1 MRVSILRMFVRRRI
15 VSASLLA
22 VLIVVS
28 SLFLYAP
35 HVGASTLVQRGYIV
49 INGNTG
55 FTAANGVIGGTGT
68 SADPYIMS
76 GWNVVSSS
84 PNQVCIE
91 IDNTTAFFT
100 VENVSSDCPNYGGA
114 AFASIAFELHGVS
127 NGMIKSSYLG
137 GNWESGEIVSSTNV
151 TLSNNT
157 LPGGAGSALAI
168 SGDVG
173 VTLANNQIGG
183 NVGVVHSQRVKLS
196 GNRISGDP
204 MCNSPD
210 CGSGTTLYID
220 HSSTVTVSN
229 NILNGA
235 YIEGVLVGS
244 YSLGLQIMNN
254 SVHCN
259 LCYSILLTATNDSLV
274 QENRVSG
281 GGVANGYSNW
291 YQGIVLV
298 GGSRNDQII
307 GNNVT
312 LEAVGI
318 RLSGVTVISVY
329 HNSLLNNTI
338 QASDDQPSLNSWDN
352 GYPSGGNYW
361 SDYKGVD
368 RCGGPQQNICPFPDG
383 IGDTPYG
390 FSNSHDRYPLMSPFG
405 FVNPPPLKVH
415 ASITITGNGGFT
427 AANGVTGGS
436 GTDSDPYMILGWN
449 IVSDFGSIRISNAT
463 AFFVIRYVSVG
474 NGFGGIIFNNV
485 TNGRVVNSSVNMYC
499 DGAIS
504 VSSSR
509 NVVLAYNQAE
519 SGSGSPNE
527 CGGDGMD
534 IVSSTNVVVADN
546 SFPWSQGDAL
556 HIAGSNNVTV
566 TGNSFSGS
574 AFYALHL
581 LGSSNTVVSDNS
593 FSRGGLEIAGLS
605 TAPNSY
611 TITSDNLVIGKPLYY
626 YDGCGPSLTL
636 DGVSV
641 GELILVNCSNVRLS
655 NLVIHGT
662 EVGITLVGVHNVLV
676 ENVNASQ
683 NHYQGLDVSSSSY
696 VTVENSDFSSTG
708 PNYFDR
714 GAEYGMI
721 LSGSNN
727 TIVDGSRFYN
737 EDGSLEVVSSTN
749 ATITGNSFNPNFI
762 TIYATGSTG
771 VHIFH
776 NNFFGT
782 ENTIQPGQVWDNGYP
797 SGGNYWSAYTGVDN
811 CSGPQQNICPS
822 PDGIG
827 DTPYSIP
834 GGVYHDHYPLMKPF
848 VASSDPSISI
858 NQTSS
863 FQGVTVT
870 VTGSLQVSSGIVSG
884 TVSLTATNSTSGAVL
899 FSKAYIVTN
908 LQISNNRTRFLL
920 NVAVSPYSLS
930 ADVTLSLK
938 NGVWSA
944 SMMVTRQLDMAGRG
958 TVDIVDFGV
967 VVATFDRSIGSPLY
981 DPAANVTGSGTV
993 NINDVGIMS
1002 AFFGAPNYT

>member
-1 MRVSILRMFVRRRI
+1 
-15 VSASLLA
+15 
-22 VLIVVS
+22 
-28 SLFLYAP
+28 
-35 HVGASTLVQRGYIV
+35 
-49 INGNTG
+49 
-55 FTAANGVIGGTGT
+55 
-68 SADPYIMS
+68 
-76 GWNVVSSS
+76 
-84 PNQVCIE
+84 
-91 IDNTTAFFT
+91 
-100 VENVSSDCPNYGGA
+100 
-114 AFASIAFELHGVS
+114 
-127 NGMIKSSYLG
+127 
-137 GNWESGEIVSSTNV
+137 
-151 TLSNNT
+151 
-157 LPGGAGSALAI
+157 
-168 SGDVG
+168 
-173 VTLANNQIGG
+173 
-183 NVGVVHSQRVKLS
+183 
-196 GNRISGDP
+196 
-204 MCNSPD
+204 
-210 CGSGTTLYID
+210 
-220 HSSTVTVSN
+220 
-229 NILNGA
+229 
-235 YIEGVLVGS
+235 
-244 YSLGLQIMNN
+244 
-254 SVHCN
+254 
-259 LCYSILLTATNDSLV
+259 
-274 QENRVSG
+274 
-281 GGVANGYSNW
+281 
-291 YQGIVLV
+291 
-298 GGSRNDQII
+298 
-307 GNNVT
+307 
-312 LEAVGI
+312 
-318 RLSGVTVISVY
+318 
-329 HNSLLNNTI
+329 
-338 QASDDQPSLNSWDN
+338 
-352 GYPSGGNYW
+352 
-361 SDYKGVD
+361 
-368 RCGGPQQNICPFPDG
+368 
-383 IGDTPYG
+383 
-390 FSNSHDRYPLMSPFG
+390 
-405 FVNPPPLKVH
+405 
-415 ASITITGNGGFT
+415 
-427 AANGVTGGS
+427 
-436 GTDSDPYMILGWN
+436 
-449 IVSDFGSIRISNAT
+449 
-463 AFFVIRYVSVG
+463 
-474 NGFGGIIFNNV
+474 
-485 TNGRVVNSSVNMYC
+485 
-499 DGAIS
+499 
-504 VSSSR
+504 
-509 NVVLAYNQAE
+509 
-519 SGSGSPNE
+519 
-527 CGGDGMD
+527 MD